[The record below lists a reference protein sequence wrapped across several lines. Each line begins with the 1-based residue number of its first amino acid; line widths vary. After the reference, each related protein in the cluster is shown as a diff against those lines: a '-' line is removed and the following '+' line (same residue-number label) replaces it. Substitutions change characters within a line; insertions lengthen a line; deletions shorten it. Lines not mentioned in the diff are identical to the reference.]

1 VSNVK
6 AVVPGEALGVEEE
19 ALPVQGVYVDKQG
32 YLRALVVGTVVMDKL
47 KKTIM
52 VRPANKRELGLRP
65 GALVEA
71 IVVSM
76 SDDIAVLNI
85 YNANGVP
92 VDFSGIL
99 HVTQVSSEYVKTLWD
114 VLRPG
119 DIVRARV
126 INSFIPYQV
135 SIKDPGLGVVAA
147 RCSVCGDL
155 LYKAGEKLHC
165 ASCGSIENR
174 RIGVGYVYVLR

>member
-1 VSNVK
+1 MSNAK

-19 ALPVQGVYVDKQG
+19 ALPVQGVYVDKKG

-47 KKTIM
+47 KKTIT

-65 GALVEA
+65 GILVEA
-71 IVVSM
+71 IVLSV

-85 YNANGVP
+85 YNANGAP

-99 HVTQVSSEYVKTLWD
+99 HVTQVSSEYVKTMWD

-126 INSFIPYQV
+126 INSTIPYQV
-135 SIKDPGLGVVAA
+135 SIKDPGLGVIAA
-147 RCSVCGDL
+147 KCSVCGEV
-155 LYKAGEKLHC
+155 LYKAGDKLQC
-165 ASCGSIENR
+165 TSCGSVETR
-174 RIGVGYVYVLR
+174 RIGVGYLYVLR

>member
-1 VSNVK
+1 MSNAK
-6 AVVPGEALGVEEE
+6 AVVPGEELGVEEE
-19 ALPVQGVYVDKQG
+19 ALPAQGVYVDKKG
-32 YLRALVVGTVVMDKL
+32 FLRALVVGTAVMDKL
-47 KKTIM
+47 KKTVM

-65 GALVEA
+65 GTLVEA

-99 HVTQVSSEYVKTLWD
+99 HVTQVSTEYVKTMWD

-119 DIVRARV
+119 DIVRAKV
-126 INSFIPYQV
+126 INSAIPYQV
-135 SIKDPGLGVVAA
+135 TIKDPGLGVIAA
-147 RCSVCGDL
+147 KCSVCGGI
-155 LYKAGEKLHC
+155 LYKAGDKLQC
-165 ASCGSIENR
+165 ASCGGVESR